1 MFYLIFFPF
10 FNALK
15 YYYYY
20 SFLHFLIFFWNQIL
34 DEWLFKIVSIR
45 NIIKKGLEIKNAL
58 AKISS
63 KS

>member
-1 MFYLIFFPF
+1 M
-10 FNALK
+10 
-15 YYYYY
+15 
-20 SFLHFLIFFWNQIL
+20 HFLIFFWNQIL